1 MTAARFIHLTAF
13 AAIALAA
20 SSAIAFAAST
30 AYIKG
35 SANVREGP
43 GTSFDIIANLP
54 NNTKVTVEGC
64 TPTAW
69 CVISKGSL
77 EGFVKKTLLKSSPT
91 QDLPFDISII
101 IGPDFPIHIDLGD
114 DEEEEPSDEP
124 SVCFYQEEDLM
135 GANFCVEP
143 GDYEDDI
150 PGSFDNSIES
160 ILIEGGAV
168 VTVCTG
174 TDLDGTC
181 KLYDETRESL
191 PSSVRNKITSYEVE

>member
-1 MTAARFIHLTAF
+1 MTAAKFIRLAAF
-13 AAIALAA
+13 AAVAIVA
-20 SSAIAFAAST
+20 SSATAFAAST

-69 CVISKGSL
+69 CVITKGSL
-77 EGFVKKTLLKSSPT
+77 EGFVKKSLLKSSPSG
-91 QDLPFDISII
+91 DLPFDISII

-114 DEEEEPSDEP
+114 DEEDVPSDDP
-124 SVCFYQEEDLM
+124 SVCFYQGEDLT

-143 GDYEDDI
+143 GDYDDDI
-150 PGSFDNSIES
+150 PGSFDNNIES

-174 TDLDGTC
+174 TDMGGTC
-181 KLYDETRESL
+181 KLYDETMDSL
-191 PSSVRNKITSYEVE
+191 PSSVRNRITSYEVE